1 VSETH
6 PSVRA
11 VHLHTGYER
20 SNVLPAVD
28 LELFPGHSL
37 ALVGGNGS
45 GKTAL
50 LRTIAGLLAPISGR
64 LEVLGTTPIK
74 AVRRLAWLGQFT
86 TTNPLLPLRG
96 RDVVRM
102 AFYGERGLWKRIT
115 VSDELVVDQALE
127 AMGAAEFAR
136 QPISDLSGGQRQRIY
151 LSYVLARRAELVLL
165 DEPMSNLDS
174 GGMLKYYEA
183 VTALG
188 LRGATVITAT
198 HNLEDAAHCDF
209 ALVLGAEESRF
220 GPGRELVASL
230 GHHH

>member
-1 VSETH
+1 
-6 PSVRA
+6 
-11 VHLHTGYER
+11 
-20 SNVLPAVD
+20 
-28 LELFPGHSL
+28 
-37 ALVGGNGS
+37 
-45 GKTAL
+45 
-50 LRTIAGLLAPISGR
+50 

-115 VSDELVVDQALE
+115 VSDELVVDEALE

-183 VTALG
+183 VKALSLG
-188 LRGATVITAT
+188 GATVITAT
-198 HNLEDAAHCDF
+198 HNLEDAADCDF

-220 GPGRELVASL
+220 GPGRELVATL